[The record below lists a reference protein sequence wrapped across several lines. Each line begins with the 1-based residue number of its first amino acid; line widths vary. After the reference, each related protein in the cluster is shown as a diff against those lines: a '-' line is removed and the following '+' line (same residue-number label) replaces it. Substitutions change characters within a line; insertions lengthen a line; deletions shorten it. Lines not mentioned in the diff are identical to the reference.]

1 MKRLPASR
9 EHGVSLVE
17 LMLGLAITA
26 LVLAPLVPMIRTA
39 SAAARLGGEQ
49 VALEQEADFAV
60 ERIAARIRATPPA
73 QLTGPSSGWLLPAT
87 YTWTASTGTLAEQQ
101 QGASYTLAESVT
113 AFGLAARA
121 SEGGQPMIEVNLTL
135 KRGDAVSS
143 ASAIVRMGGM
153 P

>member
-1 MKRLPASR
+1 MNRSPFSR
-9 EHGVSLVE
+9 EHGISLVE

-39 SAAARLGGEQ
+39 SAAARIGGEQ

-73 QLTGPSSGWLLPAT
+73 ELTGPWTGWLLPASYT
-87 YTWTASTGTLAEQQ
+87 YTPNTGMLVEQQ
-101 QGASYTLAESVT
+101 QGVSYTLAESVT
-113 AFGLAARA
+113 SFGLAARG

-135 KRGDAVSS
+135 QRGDAVSS
-143 ASAIVRMGGM
+143 ASAIVRMGGT